1 MPFSPT
7 CSLTSTESLVHTGK
21 QPINSPRKYKYVL
34 TRTQACGDSQS
45 FLFWG
50 WSDFKLICLEG
61 CFHSPL
67 PECSAVKIL
76 QVELNHSLQHS
87 ILRPC
92 HLGARSLKLPPSFSF
107 SFIHLGIQQYN
118 LDWSLQTIP
127 LAYWATAPAL
137 KF

>member
-21 QPINSPRKYKYVL
+21 QPINSPPKYKYVL
-34 TRTQACGDSQS
+34 TFTRLWRLTEVSA
-45 FLFWG
+45 LG

-61 CFHSPL
+61 HFNSL
-67 PECSAVKIL
+67 LAECSAVKIL
-76 QVELNHSLQHS
+76 RVELNHSLQHS
-87 ILRPC
+87 VLGPY
-92 HLGARSLKLPPSFSF
+92 HLGARSFKPPPSFSL
-107 SFIHLGIQQYN
+107 SFIQLGIQQCN

-127 LAYWATAPAL
+127 LAYWATAPAF